1 MARAVTQKGYAHV
14 MDTKPADTVLL
25 LGGKNKKG
33 AVTAGLS
40 GMFVPKLSKTKSVME
55 AFLMHSITVSYDA
68 PLDFMIHH
76 TLVK

>member
-1 MARAVTQKGYAHV
+1 
-14 MDTKPADTVLL
+14 MDTKLADTVLL

-33 AVTAGLS
+33 AATAGLS
-40 GMFVPKLSKTKSVME
+40 SMFVPKLSKTKSVTG
-55 AFLMHSITVSYDA
+55 AFLMHSITVLYKA